1 MRSEIGKAQIERG
14 MRTPKQRWHK
24 RLLQSEAFLG
34 VASLLLHGLMTF
46 IHATTRFVPESDD
59 FMEKSEGYRPGIFA
73 MWHGQQFLI
82 PYHRPRE
89 APVTALTS
97 RSADAEINARVLER
111 NGVEAIRGS
120 GGRPS
125 FFQKRKGG
133 AQALRALI
141 KAIERGRNITFIADV
156 SKSTPKQAGEGIIML
171 AKLSGRPI
179 FPIALA
185 TSSRYV
191 LKNTWDKT
199 TINLPFG
206 KGCLKIG
213 DPIFVPREASRE
225 DVQQFRDRLT
235 EEMNRVTRLA
245 NEAVGVRQ

>member
-1 MRSEIGKAQIERG
+1 MRSEIGKAEMERG
-14 MRTPKQRWHK
+14 MRVPKRRWHK
-24 RLLQSEAFLG
+24 RLLQSETFLSI
-34 VASLLLHGLMTF
+34 ASLLLHSMLTF

-59 FMEKSEGYRPGIFA
+59 FMEKSEGFRPGIFA

-82 PYHRPRE
+82 PYHRPRGV
-89 APVTALTS
+89 PVTALTS
-97 RSADAEINARVLER
+97 KSADAEINAKVLER

-120 GGRPS
+120 GGRRS
-125 FFQKRKGG
+125 FFHKHKGG

-141 KAIERGRNITFIADV
+141 RAIDRGRNITFIADI
-156 SKSTPKQAGEGIIML
+156 SKSTPKEAGEGIIML

-185 TSSRYV
+185 TSNRYV

-199 TINLPFG
+199 TVNLPFG
-206 KGCLKIG
+206 RGCLKIG
-213 DPIFVPREASRE
+213 DPIFVPRDASRE
-225 DVQQFRDRLT
+225 DIQQYRDKLT
-235 EEMNRVTRLA
+235 FEMNRVSRQA